1 MNVVR
6 RATAIVVDPRAEWL
20 RIEHESGDAV
30 SLFLQYVAVLA
41 LIPALAGFIGAV
53 LVGAAYP
60 VVGTL
65 RSPIFPALFGAI
77 FGYVANFVVVALLA
91 LIVDTLARRFGG
103 QKNFG
108 NALKLAAYSL
118 TPAWLAGIFLLVPGL
133 RFLTLLGLYA
143 AFLALTGLPPL
154 MKSPPR
160 RTYSYAA
167 RGRHLRMCAGVADR
181 HGAAEAVR
189 GARRHLGC
197 GPDGRWRCQ

>member
-6 RATAIVVDPRAEWL
+6 RATAIVVDPRSEWL

-108 NALKLAAYSL
+108 NALKLAAYSF

-167 RGRHLRMCAGVADR
+167 LVVICACVLALLT
-181 HGAAEAVR
+181 ATAQQKLFA
-189 GARRHLGC
+189 
-197 GPDGRWRCQ
+197 GPGGI

>member
-1 MNVVR
+1 MRDESDDGHAMNLVQ
-6 RATAIVVDPRAEWL
+6 RAAAIVVDPRAEWL
-20 RIEHESGDAV
+20 RIEHESGDAG
-30 SLFLQYVAVLA
+30 SLFIQYVAVLA

-53 LVGAAYP
+53 LVGATYP
-60 VVGTL
+60 AVGTL
-65 RSPIFPALFGAI
+65 RSPIVPALFGAI
-77 FGYVANFVVVALLA
+77 FGYVSSFVVVLLLA
-91 LIVDTLARRFGG
+91 LIVDALARGFGG

-167 RGRHLRMCAGVADR
+167 LIVVCACLLALL
-181 HGAAEAVR
+181 AATAQQR
-189 GARRHLGC
+189 LFA
-197 GPDGRWRCQ
+197 GPGGI

>member
-6 RATAIVVDPRAEWL
+6 RARAIVVDPHTEWP
-20 RIEHESGDAV
+20 RIEHESDDVV
-30 SLFLQYVAVLA
+30 SLLVQYVAVLA
-41 LIPALAGFIGAV
+41 LIPALAGFIGAA

-77 FGYVANFVVVALLA
+77 FGYVANFVVVLLLA

-108 NALKLAAYSL
+108 NALKLAAYSF

-133 RFLTLLGLYA
+133 RFLTLLGLYS

-154 MKSPPR
+154 MKSPPQ

-167 RGRHLRMCAGVADR
+167 LIVVCGCVLALLAATAQQKLFAGP
-181 HGAAEAVR
+181 G
-189 GARRHLGC
+189 GI
-197 GPDGRWRCQ
+197 

>member
-6 RATAIVVDPRAEWL
+6 RATAIVVDPRSEWL

-91 LIVDTLARRFGG
+91 LLVDTLARRFGG

-108 NALKLAAYSL
+108 NAL
-118 TPAWLAGIFLLVPGL
+118 
-133 RFLTLLGLYA
+133 
-143 AFLALTGLPPL
+143 
-154 MKSPPR
+154 
-160 RTYSYAA
+160 
-167 RGRHLRMCAGVADR
+167 
-181 HGAAEAVR
+181 
-189 GARRHLGC
+189 
-197 GPDGRWRCQ
+197 

>member
-1 MNVVR
+1 MRDDSDDGRAMNVVR
-6 RATAIVVDPRAEWL
+6 RATAIVVDPRTEWL

-30 SLFLQYVAVLA
+30 SLFIQYVAVLA
-41 LIPALAGFIGAV
+41 LIPAFAGFIGAV
-53 LVGAAYP
+53 LVGATYP
-60 VVGTL
+60 VGGTL

-77 FGYVANFVVVALLA
+77 FGYVASFIVVFLLA

-108 NALKLAAYSL
+108 SALKLAAYSF

-154 MKSPPR
+154 MKTPPR

-167 RGRHLRMCAGVADR
+167 LIVVCACVLAFLVAT
-181 HGAAEAVR
+181 AQQKLFA
-189 GARRHLGC
+189 
-197 GPDGRWRCQ
+197 GPGGI